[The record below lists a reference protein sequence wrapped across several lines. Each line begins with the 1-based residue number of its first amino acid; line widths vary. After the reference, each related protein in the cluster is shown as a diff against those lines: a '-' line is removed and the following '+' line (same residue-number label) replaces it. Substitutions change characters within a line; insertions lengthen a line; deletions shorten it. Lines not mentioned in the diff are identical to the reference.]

1 MIVYRT
7 HRDRLDPAPRL
18 RRLLAR
24 AERHARHG
32 TLHHDEALE
41 LLIDVGVLEAGIV
54 DALCPDVDRLDPL
67 ATALRRAG
75 TAAGAV
81 LHASWHRDTAR
92 LARVLAQARD
102 ALARAAELA
111 LPAQIEVGVPEG
123 YAYYALQPE
132 SYCEAADDFAR
143 AESPAGAV
151 CLGLRSIG
159 TGLVSAV
166 EAALA
171 AGGVPTESYTV
182 RPRGHPWDRRVALA
196 PALAERIG
204 ARAAAGWHVLVADE
218 GPGISG
224 SSFAG
229 TAQALVDLGVAEER
243 IVFFPSWRTGG
254 SGLRSEAARA
264 RWSRHRQYVVPFVE
278 LARRRREPLHPTVGG
293 PLRDLSGGCW
303 RTLFL
308 RDAARWPAVQPQH
321 ERVKLLAM
329 APSPTLLKF
338 AGLGRWGRAAAER
351 AAQLAEA
358 GFGPPVHGLANGFLA
373 QGVVRG
379 RALDAARLGAAELD
393 CIGDYLAHLATH
405 HPGQRTVG
413 AEALGDMMRV
423 NVEEGLGKRWRGRLE
438 RAAAFRDPPLGPAVA
453 IDGRLQAHEW
463 VRTGT
468 GLVKLDG
475 VDHHADHF
483 FPGDQDIAWDV
494 AGAGV
499 ELALDAD
506 ARRALVALV
515 AERARDRDLARRL
528 PFHALAYLACR
539 LGYATLARDTLG
551 ESDDGR
557 RFAREVERY
566 AGLLRRELEA
576 GPQGTWPV

>member
-1 MIVYRT
+1 MLVYRS
-7 HRDRLDPAPRL
+7 HRDRLDPATRL

-24 AERHARHG
+24 VARCAEHG
-32 TLHHDEALE
+32 TLRHDEAVE
-41 LLIDVGVLEAGIV
+41 LLIDVGALEAGV
-54 DALCPDVDRLDPL
+54 ADALSPEADHAEPPL
-67 ATALRRAG
+67 GALRQAS
-75 TAAGAV
+75 AATGAV
-81 LHASWHRDTAR
+81 LHACWTRDPTR
-92 LARVLAQARD
+92 LASALARTRD
-102 ALARAAELA
+102 ALARVAERA
-111 LPAQIEVGVPEG
+111 LPTTIEVGVPEG

-132 SYCEAADDFAR
+132 SYCEAAEDFLR
-143 AESPAGAV
+143 AEAPAGAV

-159 TGLVSAV
+159 TGLASAV

-171 AGGVPTESYTV
+171 AREVPTESYSL

-204 ARAAAGWHVLVADE
+204 GRAAAGWHVLVVDE
-218 GPGISG
+218 GPGLSG

-229 TAQALVDLGVAEER
+229 AAQALAELGVPEER
-243 IVFFPSWRTGG
+243 IVLFPSWRTDG
-254 SGLRSEAARA
+254 SGLRSETARE
-264 RWSRHRQYVVPFVE
+264 RWPRHRQYVVPFHE
-278 LARRRREPLHPTVGG
+278 LVRRRREPLHPTIGG

-303 RTLFL
+303 RTLFV
-308 RDAARWPAVQPQH
+308 RDASRWPAVQPQH

-329 APSPTLLKF
+329 APAPTLLKF
-338 AGLGRWGRAAAER
+338 AGLGRWGRAAGAR

-379 RALDAARLGAAELD
+379 RPLDPERLGAAEFA

-405 HPGQRTVG
+405 HPGTRTVG
-413 AEALGDMMRV
+413 VDELREMACV

-438 RAAAFRDPPLGPAVA
+438 RAPAFREPHLGPAVA
-453 IDGRLQAHEW
+453 IDGRMQPHEW

-483 FPGDQDIAWDV
+483 LPGDQDIAWDV
-494 AGAGV
+494 VGAGV
-499 ELALDAD
+499 ELGLDAE
-506 ARRALVALV
+506 ARGALVALV
-515 AERARDRDLARRL
+515 ADRARERDLARRL
-528 PFHALAYLACR
+528 PFHALAYLAFR
-539 LGYATLARDTLG
+539 LGYTTLARETLG
-551 ESDDGR
+551 ESEDGR
-557 RFAREVERY
+557 RFARGAARY

-576 GPQGTWPV
+576 GPQGTWAV